1 MLGKTA
7 NGLFWMYRYLER
19 AENTARMIDAGQRIA
34 LTRLDDNDEEWIS
47 VLQSAGGYEAF
58 KAENEAVTK
67 DAAIDWLL
75 RSKANSSSILSCIES
90 ARQNARLVRT
100 ALTGE
105 VWEAINAA
113 YMATRELLA
122 RKVSERDLP
131 KVLGKIRQ
139 HTALVRGTTHGTM
152 LRNEIYDFARLGT
165 FLERAD
171 NTARILD
178 VKYYVLLPSAR
189 AVGSSLDNVQ
199 WETILRS
206 VSARGGF
213 RMEYG
218 AGAEA
223 GPMEIAE
230 FLVLDKRMPRSLAFC
245 VGKLRDNLRYL
256 NKGSLQLMP
265 ALQKV
270 DHLERTY
277 LSHDIEAVFEYGL
290 HQFIQKILGLL
301 VEIAQQIEIDFRFYK

>member
-19 AENTARMIDAGQRIA
+19 AENTARLIEAGQRIA
-34 LTRLDDNDEEWIS
+34 LTRLGDSDDEWTS
-47 VLQSAGGYEAF
+47 VLQAAGALAGFRAEADT
-58 KAENEAVTK
+58 VSK

-75 RSKANSSSILSCIES
+75 RARANPSSVLSCIEA

-105 VWEAINAA
+105 VWEAVNAA
-113 YMATRELLA
+113 YMTTREILA

-131 KVLGKIRQ
+131 GVLGTIRQ
-139 HTALVRGTTHGTM
+139 HTALVRGMTHGTM
-152 LRNEIYDFARLGT
+152 LRNEIYDFARIGT

-171 NTARILD
+171 NTGRILD
-178 VKYYVLLPSAR
+178 VKYYVLLPASS
-189 AVGSSLDNVQ
+189 AVGTSLDNVQ

-218 AGAEA
+218 AGA
-223 GPMEIAE
+223 GPAEITE

-256 NKGSLQLMP
+256 NNGTRTKLPSLMQV
-265 ALQKV
+265 A
-270 DHLERTY
+270 DLERRF
-277 LSHDIEAVFEYGL
+277 LSHDIAAVFDFGL
-290 HQFIQKILGLL
+290 HEFIQQILDQLSR
-301 VEIAQQIEIDFRFYK
+301 IARQIELDFRFYE